1 MVTAAP
7 PVTGIDWPI
16 SHRIIRTI
24 YPPIWL
30 FEDIADPADW
40 DLIASAEA
48 KTNPR
53 VREQVGDLSLVPVH
67 RRLFGPTAS
76 LAMSAFTHVSRDRP
90 GRFSNGSYGVWYCGD
105 RFEVALM
112 ETAHHFERFMR
123 RTDEPAGDAQYREL
137 TARIVGSLHD
147 LRDNQF
153 VKGLRQRWDRLPQRP
168 LARGASRRALL
179 AGYHFAPDHPG
190 ADIAIPLGRTRN
202 DPILRHRRLGLVCFA
217 GPLMLQFKKGRAGKV
232 AARAAREQEVLTHCR
247 LSGLARPPALSRC
260 RVSGRSRAPFQGHP
274 AGCEP
279 RY

>member
-1 MVTAAP
+1 MVTSTPSVAE
-7 PVTGIDWPI
+7 IDWPT

-76 LAMSAFTHVSRDRP
+76 IAMSAFTHVSRDRP
-90 GRFSNGSYGVWYCGD
+90 GRFSDGNYGVWYCGD

-112 ETAHHFERFMR
+112 ETAYHFERFMR
-123 RTDEPAGDAQYREL
+123 RTNEPAGDAQYREL
-137 TARIVGSLHD
+137 TTRIVGSLHD

-153 VKGLRQRWDRLPQRP
+153 PECL
-168 LARGASRRALL
+168 
-179 AGYHFAPDHPG
+179 APDDWRP
-190 ADIAIPLGRTRN
+190 AQSLAASLRN
-202 DPILRHRRLGLVCFA
+202 
-217 GPLMLQFKKGRAGKV
+217 
-232 AARAAREQEVLTHCR
+232 
-247 LSGLARPPALSRC
+247 SGSDGIVYPSVRW
-260 RVSGRSRAPFQGHP
+260 P
-274 AGCEP
+274 AGQAAALFWPDLISLPITQAQTLQYHWDGYEMT
-279 RY
+279 RYFVIGGSDWYALPDP